1 MEFVLDEKLLLL
13 TIKAYFELYHVLVLR
28 TLPKIIILSAT
39 KMPVKKYQKP
49 AETAY

>member
-28 TLPKIIILSAT
+28 TLPKIIIFPAAKKKLL
-39 KMPVKKYQKP
+39 PVNRQP
-49 AETAY
+49 IQ